1 VADGPLSNLSIV
13 CGLSAQPIPVGQT
26 QETAKPQISVC
37 SDRTLSSHDISNPL
51 GRNADLFGQAVPTDA
66 HGFQELLQK
75 ELARSNR
82 LELVHTY
89 LSSVVVDDLYI
100 LGTRFPADAPLII
113 DADAEL
119 PGSVALQCFQS
130 ISRRHPQV
138 VQSVGDLKLPQ
149 LSPRHT

>member
-1 VADGPLSNLSIV
+1 LCS
-13 CGLSAQPIPVGQT
+13 QPIPVGQT
-26 QETAKPQISVC
+26 QETAKSQISVC
-37 SDRTLSSHDISNPL
+37 SNRTLSSHDISNPL
-51 GRNADLFGQAVPTDA
+51 GWDADLFGQAVPTDA
-66 HGFQELLQK
+66 HGFEELLQK
-75 ELARSNR
+75 ELAWSNR

-89 LSSVVVDDLYI
+89 LSLVVVDDLYI
-100 LGTRFPADAPLII
+100 LGTRFRPAKADAPLII

-119 PGSVALQCFQS
+119 PGPVALQCFQS